1 MIPHYHNVVTMH
13 HLPHSSSSPL
23 LFALL
28 LLLLLLPTTI
38 LAFTTP
44 IPRLTRRLSST
55 SPLRGSINELYSGEP
70 LDPNRRTLRLAFLAA
85 SRPKAPPKGDKERQL
100 DEKVWGRWRLVEESI
115 DRPPAADLKKY
126 GSKLKPTY
134 SKHEEDL
141 FLDMYNGLMLT
152 KEDTC
157 AFGMGWQWTNLKD
170 VYSAPT
176 LRFRINR
183 KEVGIDFDEY
193 DSVDHMPSV
202 SFYLGTF
209 KDGDMD
215 VIEGKI
221 QRNRD
226 TAPPEDGAEPV
237 VVTVGTFTMVK
248 VAALQ
253 F

>member
-1 MIPHYHNVVTMH
+1 MH
-13 HLPHSSSSPL
+13 HLSPSSSSPL

-28 LLLLLLPTTI
+28 VLPATI

-44 IPRLTRRLSST
+44 PPRLIRRLSST
-55 SPLRGSINELYSGEP
+55 PPLRGSIEELYSGEP

-85 SRPKAPPKGDKERQL
+85 SRPKQPPKSDKERQL
-100 DEKVWGRWRLVEESI
+100 DEKVWGRWRLAEESI
-115 DRPPAADLKKY
+115 DRPPAADLAKY
-126 GSKLKPTY
+126 GAKLKPTY
-134 SKHEEDL
+134 SKFEEDL
-141 FLDMYNGLMLT
+141 LFDMFNALMLT

-193 DSVDHMPSV
+193 ESVDHMPSV

-209 KDGDMD
+209 KDGAMD

-226 TAPPEDGAEPV
+226 TAPPEEGSEPV

-253 F
+253 I